1 MGTTLRAS
9 KWCGAHDDGIKPTRG
24 LREFPGDYEASCSNR
39 KVEQYPAFHGAALVV
54 AGELHDKWI
63 SERMHPSLGEDV
75 YYLLKVDWS
84 PLRSACGFRVTM
96 DRIADLTL
104 EAGRQHGNCE
114 KSAPVE
120 SRHRRPV
127 AGSFEPV
134 VPTLCRGPTHGARR
148 PKIPLLK
155 VTPAEAM
162 TLRCHLD
169 K

>member
-1 MGTTLRAS
+1 
-9 KWCGAHDDGIKPTRG
+9 
-24 LREFPGDYEASCSNR
+24 
-39 KVEQYPAFHGAALVV
+39 
-54 AGELHDKWI
+54 
-63 SERMHPSLGEDV
+63 MHPSLGEDV
-75 YYLLKVDWS
+75 YYLLEVDWS

-134 VPTLCRGPTHGARR
+134 VPTLCGSPEIVEGFLCRFRLGLGFPDLVVDGR
-148 PKIPLLK
+148 
-155 VTPAEAM
+155 
-162 TLRCHLD
+162 
-169 K
+169 